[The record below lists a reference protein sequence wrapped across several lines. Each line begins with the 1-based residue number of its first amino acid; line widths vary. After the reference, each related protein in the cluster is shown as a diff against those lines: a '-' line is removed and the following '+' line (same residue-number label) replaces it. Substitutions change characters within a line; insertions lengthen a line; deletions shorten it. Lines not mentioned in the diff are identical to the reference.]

1 MSTPTR
7 GSAGARLSVEHIGDV
22 TVVKFDEKKI
32 LDETNIA
39 NIGDKLL
46 DLVDKEGV
54 RKLVLN
60 FEVVDYLSSAA
71 LGKLI
76 NVHKRLVLQ
85 LKGNLVLCSIKEQIY
100 EVFQITRL
108 DKFFKIVKDEQVAL
122 QQF

>member
-7 GSAGARLSVEHIGDV
+7 GARLSVEHIGDV
-22 TVVKFDEKKI
+22 TVVKFDDKKI
-32 LDETNIA
+32 LDEA
-39 NIGDKLL
+39 NITSIGEKLM
-46 DLVDKEGV
+46 DLVEKENA
-54 RKLVLN
+54 RKIVLN

-76 NVHKRLVLQ
+76 NLHKRLVLQ
-85 LKGNLVLCSIKEQIY
+85 LKGHLVLCAIKDQIF